1 MNPRTISLHHA
12 IKALILFGFAG
23 YIAYLVQTG
32 RIILYIAPRMTDY
45 VKWSALGLYATAAY
59 QAYLAVKTLRTRH
72 EPDCGCGH
80 DHTPSRSV
88 FKHTVVYGLFILP
101 LLLGFMLP
109 DSTLGSSLA
118 AKKGMNLSSASSVK
132 KDLAAAG
139 GSADSSPAPAPES
152 GGAAASETQTGEE
165 APTGKGEQAAPP
177 AAAAAGS
184 LDELFPSDKFTKQYA
199 DYAKK
204 LYPSETI
211 KVSEEFF
218 METLTSV
225 DLYLDRFVGKKLE
238 LTGFVYRQE
247 EMTDRQFVIGRFSIQ
262 CCSADAAPFGV
273 LAEYDRAKTLE
284 TDEWVTVTGTIKKTS
299 FNDAEIMVL
308 QVEKVAKAE
317 PAKTPYVYPN
327 MNFGM

>member
-1 MNPRTISLHHA
+1 
-12 IKALILFGFAG
+12 
-23 YIAYLVQTG
+23 
-32 RIILYIAPRMTDY
+32 
-45 VKWSALGLYATAAY
+45 
-59 QAYLAVKTLRTRH
+59 
-72 EPDCGCGH
+72 
-80 DHTPSRSV
+80 
-88 FKHTVVYGLFILP
+88 

-118 AKKGMNLSSASSVK
+118 AKKGMNLSSAGSVK

-139 GSADSSPAPAPES
+139 GTAESSPAPTED
-152 GGAAASETQTGEE
+152 GGAAAGLQAGDGT
-165 APTGKGEQAAPP
+165 ATGKTGQAAPP
-177 AAAAAGS
+177 AVSAGS

-204 LYPSETI
+204 LYKQETI
-211 KVSEEFF
+211 QVSEEFF

-247 EMTDRQFVIGRFSIQ
+247 EMNDRQFVIGRFSIQ

-299 FNDAEIMVL
+299 FNEAEIMVL
-308 QVEKVAKAE
+308 QVEKVAKAQ
-317 PAKTPYVYPN
+317 PAKTPYVYPS
-327 MNFGM
+327 MNFGQ

>member
-1 MNPRTISLHHA
+1 MSPRTLSFHHA

-23 YIAYLVQTG
+23 YIAYLVQSE
-32 RIILYIAPRMTDY
+32 RILLYIAPRMTDY
-45 VKWSALGLYATAAY
+45 VKWSALGLYAVGAH
-59 QAYLAVKTLRTRH
+59 QAYLAVSTLRKRH
-72 EPDCGCGH
+72 EPDCDCGH

-88 FKHTVVYGLFILP
+88 FKHTIVYGLFILP
-101 LLLGFMLP
+101 LLLGFALP
-109 DSTLGSSLA
+109 DSTMGSSLA

-132 KDLAAAG
+132 KASPA
-139 GSADSSPAPAPES
+139 ADS
-152 GGAAASETQTGEE
+152 GTGE
-165 APTGKGEQAAPP
+165 APTNGGGTGATAPDSRTSQTGDAGKEAQQ
-177 AAAAAGS
+177 AGS
-184 LDELFPSDKFTKQYA
+184 AGPTDELFPSDRFTKQYA

-204 LYPSETI
+204 LYKQDTI
-211 KVSEEFF
+211 QVSEEFF

-247 EMTDRQFVIGRFSIQ
+247 EMNERQFVIGRFSIQ

-284 TDEWVTVTGTIKKTS
+284 NDGWVTVTGKIEKTK

-308 QVEKVAKAE
+308 KVEKVVRAE

-327 MNFGM
+327 MNFGL